1 MEHVFLVHHI
11 CAPVGEK
18 TKSAAERK
26 AEVKAASHGP
36 GGRHKSISQHFGLDT
51 AKPLE
56 QAIANSFIKGFDRDH
71 FQRLVVQWV
80 VNTNRPFTDAEDPDL
95 RAIFEYL
102 NPSVALRE
110 AHVTGDSIRNKII
123 AEYYK
128 HRDTIIGVLRHCPGL
143 VHISFDG
150 WTARNRH
157 GLCGIACFFRDEQN
171 RPLKIVLG
179 LPEIS
184 KRHTG
189 ENIAAEVFAVLDL
202 FGIRD
207 KVGYTT
213 LDNAA
218 NNDTAMDTLGGL
230 LGFDGK
236 RRRVRCF
243 GHILNLAAKAL
254 LFGKCA
260 DALELDDPCSGA
272 GVVSDAEWAT
282 WLKKGPVGVSVAL
295 TLGFLH

>member
-1 MEHVFLVHHI
+1 MEHIFLIHHI
-11 CAPVGEK
+11 RAPAGEK

-26 AEVKAASHGP
+26 AEAQAASDGT

-51 AKPLE
+51 TKPRE

-71 FQRLVVQWV
+71 FHRLIVQWT

-102 NPSVALRE
+102 NPSVALRK

-123 AEYYK
+123 AEYFK
-128 HRDTIIGVLRHCPGL
+128 HRDTITSILRRCPGL

-150 WTARNRH
+150 WTARNRKS
-157 GLCGIACFFRDEQN
+157 LCGMACFFRDEQN

-189 ENIAAEVFAVLDL
+189 ENIAAEVFTIIDL
-202 FGIRD
+202 FGIGD
-207 KVGYTT
+207 KVGYAT
-213 LDNAA
+213 LDNAP
-218 NNDTAMDTLGGL
+218 NNDTAMNSLGEL
-230 LGFDGK
+230 IGFEGK

-243 GHILNLAAKAL
+243 GHTLNLAAKAL

-260 DALELDDPCSGA
+260 DALELDDPFSGA
-272 GVVSDAEWAT
+272 SVVSDVEWER
-282 WLKKGPVGVSVAL
+282 WLKKGPVGVSTTL
-295 TLGFLH
+295 NLGFLR